1 MKRFLVI
8 SIIALSFL
16 LGGIA
21 IAGEKQQEQP
31 NPTGTIVGADLMQN
45 RYEYVD
51 PTEAPKEQPPV
62 VKELLDKGVFTAVQ
76 DKQQGGQV
84 VSPKT
89 K

>member
-21 IAGEKQQEQP
+21 IADEKQNQP
-31 NPTGTIVGADLMQN
+31 NPTGTIVGAELMKN

-62 VKELLDKGVFTAVQ
+62 VKELLDKGVFTAVEDAQ
-76 DKQQGGQV
+76 SQGQIVNPSGN
-84 VSPKT
+84 
-89 K
+89 